1 MNAAERQMLIMATLY
16 KERNVTMK
24 QLADTLGCCTRTVH
38 RDIQALSVSFPLI
51 TIQGRFGGGVRLE
64 DYHQQRN
71 HRYLT
76 PEQIHALRSAMKT
89 ADPPA
94 RPILSS
100 IIDQFSPLRNY

>member
-76 PEQIHALRSAMKT
+76 PEQILALRSAMKT